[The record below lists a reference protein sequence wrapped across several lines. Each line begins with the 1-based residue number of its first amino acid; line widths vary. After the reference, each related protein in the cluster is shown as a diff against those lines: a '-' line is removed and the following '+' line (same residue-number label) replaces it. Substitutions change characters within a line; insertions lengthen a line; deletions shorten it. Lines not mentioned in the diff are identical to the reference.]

1 MDLSKERVE
10 ISSES
15 IERIDSEREAA
26 NMKKVEAVLFIAGRF
41 LSLKE
46 LVSLTDIN
54 PILLRKLLDDLA
66 DKYKDSGIEIVRKDD
81 MWKMDVVQEHVN
93 IINKLATGSSEFGRA
108 EQETL
113 AIIAY
118 KQPIKQSVV
127 VKIRGNKA
135 YEHIKNFVSFGLVNK
150 KKLGHTAELTLKD
163 GFYDYFHLNRDN
175 QLNKEID

>member
-1 MDLSKERVE
+1 MGMDR

-15 IERIDSEREAA
+15 IEEIDSEREIE
-26 NMKKVEAVLFIAGRF
+26 NLRKVEAVLFIAGRF

-46 LVSLTDIN
+46 LISLTDIN
-54 PILLRKLLDDLA
+54 PILLRKILDELN
-66 DKYKDSGIEIVRKDD
+66 DKYQDSAIEISKRDD
-81 MWKMDVVQEHVN
+81 MWKMDVAAEYADMVN
-93 IINKLATGSSEFGRA
+93 RLATGSSEFTKA

-135 YEHIKNFVSFGLVNK
+135 YEHVKNFVSLGLINK
-150 KKLGHTAELTLKD
+150 KRFGHTAELTLNEN
-163 GFYDYFHLNRDN
+163 FYDYFHLNKDN
-175 QLNKEID
+175 QLNKEVR